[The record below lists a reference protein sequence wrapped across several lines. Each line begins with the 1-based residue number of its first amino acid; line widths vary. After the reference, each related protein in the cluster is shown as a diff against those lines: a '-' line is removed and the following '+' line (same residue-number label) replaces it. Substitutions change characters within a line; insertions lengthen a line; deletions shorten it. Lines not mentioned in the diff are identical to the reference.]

1 MTGIYAGVSGLL
13 LVVLYVRISQRRLAT
28 KIGVGSGGDAELEQR
43 VRAHGNLVES
53 APFAL
58 ILLYF
63 IEQTGLSSM
72 YVHALGATFVIA
84 RLAHALGMSTTTG
97 RSAGRFYGSLGTV
110 LLLSVMSALLI
121 ARTIGVLLPNV
132 AFA

>member
-1 MTGIYAGVSGLL
+1 MITGIYAGICGLL
-13 LVVLYVRISQRRLAT
+13 LGVLYVRISQRRLAT

-58 ILLYF
+58 VLLYL
-63 IEQTGLSSM
+63 IEQTGLSST
-72 YVHALGATFVIA
+72 YIHVFGAAFVFA
-84 RLAHALGMSTTTG
+84 RLAHAQGMSTTTG

-110 LLLSVMSALLI
+110 ILLFVMSALLI
-121 ARTIGVLLPNV
+121 ARSIGV
-132 AFA
+132 

>member
-1 MTGIYAGVSGLL
+1 MITGIYAGICGLL
-13 LVVLYVRISQRRLAT
+13 LGVLYVRISQRRLAT

-58 ILLYF
+58 VLLYL
-63 IEQTGLSSM
+63 IEQTRLSST
-72 YVHALGATFVIA
+72 YIHVFGAAFVFA
-84 RLAHALGMSTTTG
+84 RLAHAQGMSTTTG

-110 LLLSVMSALLI
+110 ILLFVMSALLI
-121 ARTIGVLLPNV
+121 ARSIGV
-132 AFA
+132 

>member
-1 MTGIYAGVSGLL
+1 MITAIYAGISGLL

-58 ILLYF
+58 ILLYL
-63 IEQTGLSSM
+63 IEQTGLSST
-72 YVHALGATFVIA
+72 YIHLLGAAFVIA
-84 RLAHALGMSTTTG
+84 RLAHAQGMSSTTG
-97 RSAGRFYGSLGTV
+97 RSTGRFVGSLGTV
-110 LLLSVMSALLI
+110 ILLVVMSALLI
-121 ARTIGVLLPNV
+121 ARTIG
-132 AFA
+132 A

>member
-1 MTGIYAGVSGLL
+1 MITGIYAGICGLL
-13 LVVLYVRISQRRLAT
+13 LVVLYVRISLRRLAT

-58 ILLYF
+58 ILLYL
-63 IEQTGLSSM
+63 IEQTEIGSI
-72 YVHALGATFVIA
+72 YVHALGATFIA
-84 RLAHALGMSTTTG
+84 ARVAHAQGMSTTTG

-110 LLLSVMSALLI
+110 ILLLVMSAILLLRI
-121 ARTIGVLLPNV
+121 LNQ
-132 AFA
+132 

>member
-1 MTGIYAGVSGLL
+1 MITAIYAGISGLL

-58 ILLYF
+58 ILLYL
-63 IEQTGLSSM
+63 IEQTGLSST
-72 YVHALGATFVIA
+72 YIHLLGAAFVIA
-84 RLAHALGMSTTTG
+84 RLAHAQGMSSTTG
-97 RSAGRFYGSLGTV
+97 RSTGRFVGSLGAV
-110 LLLSVMSALLI
+110 ILLVVMSALLI
-121 ARTIGVLLPNV
+121 ARTIG
-132 AFA
+132 A

>member
-1 MTGIYAGVSGLL
+1 MITGIYAGICGLL

-58 ILLYF
+58 ILLYL
-63 IEQTGLSSM
+63 IEQTGLAST
-72 YVHALGATFVIA
+72 YIHVLGAAFVMA
-84 RLAHALGMSTTTG
+84 RLAHAQGMSSTTG
-97 RSAGRFYGSLGTV
+97 RSTGRFVGSLGTV
-110 LLLSVMSALLI
+110 ILLFVMSLLLLLRI
-121 ARTIGVLLPNV
+121 LNQ
-132 AFA
+132 

>member
-1 MTGIYAGVSGLL
+1 MITGIYAGICGLL

-58 ILLYF
+58 ILLYL
-63 IEQTGLSSM
+63 IEQTGLSST
-72 YVHALGATFVIA
+72 YIHVLGAAFVIA
-84 RLAHALGMSTTTG
+84 RLAHAQGMSTTTG

-110 LLLSVMSALLI
+110 ILLLVMSAILLLRI
-121 ARTIGVLLPNV
+121 LNQ
-132 AFA
+132 

>member
-1 MTGIYAGVSGLL
+1 MITGIYAGICGLL
-13 LVVLYVRISQRRLAT
+13 LVVLYIRISQRRLAT

-58 ILLYF
+58 ILLYL
-63 IEQTGLSSM
+63 IEQTGLSST
-72 YVHALGATFVIA
+72 YIHVLGAAFVIA
-84 RLAHALGMSTTTG
+84 RLAHAQGMSTTTG

-110 LLLSVMSALLI
+110 ILLLVMSAILLLRI
-121 ARTIGVLLPNV
+121 LNQ
-132 AFA
+132 

>member
-1 MTGIYAGVSGLL
+1 MITGIYAGICGLL
-13 LVVLYVRISQRRLAT
+13 LGVLYVRISQRRLTT

-58 ILLYF
+58 VLLYL
-63 IEQTGLSSM
+63 IEQTGLSST
-72 YVHALGATFVIA
+72 YIHVFGAAFVFA
-84 RLAHALGMSTTTG
+84 RLAHAQGMSTTTG

-110 LLLSVMSALLI
+110 ILLFLMSALLI
-121 ARTIGVLLPNV
+121 ARSIGV
-132 AFA
+132 

>member
-1 MTGIYAGVSGLL
+1 MITGIYAGICGLL
-13 LVVLYVRISQRRLAT
+13 LGVLYVRISQRRLTT

-58 ILLYF
+58 VLLYL
-63 IEQTGLSSM
+63 IEQTGLSST
-72 YVHALGATFVIA
+72 YIHVFGAAFVFA
-84 RLAHALGMSTTTG
+84 RFAHAQGMSTTTG

-110 LLLSVMSALLI
+110 ILLFVMSALLI
-121 ARTIGVLLPNV
+121 ARSIGV
-132 AFA
+132 

>member
-1 MTGIYAGVSGLL
+1 MITGIYAGICGLL
-13 LVVLYVRISQRRLAT
+13 LVVLYVRISQRRLTT

-58 ILLYF
+58 ILLYL
-63 IEQTGLSSM
+63 IEQTEIGSI
-72 YVHALGATFVIA
+72 YVHALGATFIA
-84 RLAHALGMSTTTG
+84 ARVAHAQGMSTTTG

-110 LLLSVMSALLI
+110 ILLLVMSALL
-121 ARTIGVLLPNV
+121 LLRIFNR
-132 AFA
+132 

>member
-1 MTGIYAGVSGLL
+1 MITGIYAGICGLL

-28 KIGVGSGGDAELEQR
+28 KIGVGSGDDAELEQR

-58 ILLYF
+58 ILLYL
-63 IEQTGLSSM
+63 IEQTGLSST
-72 YVHALGATFVIA
+72 YIHVLGAAFVVA
-84 RLAHALGMSTTTG
+84 RLAHAQGMSITTG

-110 LLLSVMSALLI
+110 ILLLVMSVLLI
-121 ARTIGVLLPNV
+121 ARTMT
-132 AFA
+132 A

>member
-1 MTGIYAGVSGLL
+1 MITGIYAGICGLL

-28 KIGVGSGGDAELEQR
+28 KIGVGSGGDIELEQR

-58 ILLYF
+58 ILLYL
-63 IEQTGLSSM
+63 IEQTEIGSI
-72 YVHALGATFVIA
+72 YVHALGATFIA
-84 RLAHALGMSTTTG
+84 ARVAHAQGMSTTTG

-110 LLLSVMSALLI
+110 ILLLVMSAILLLRI
-121 ARTIGVLLPNV
+121 LNQ
-132 AFA
+132 

>member
-1 MTGIYAGVSGLL
+1 MITGIYAGICGLL

-58 ILLYF
+58 ILLF
-63 IEQTGLSSM
+63 LIEQTGLGAI
-72 YVHALGATFVIA
+72 YVHTLGATFIA
-84 RLAHALGMSTTTG
+84 ARVAHAQGMSTTTG

-110 LLLSVMSALLI
+110 ILILVMSALLI
-121 ARTIGVLLPNV
+121 LRILNA
-132 AFA
+132 

>member
-1 MTGIYAGVSGLL
+1 LL
-13 LVVLYVRISQRRLAT
+13 GVLYVRISQRRLAT

-58 ILLYF
+58 VLLYL
-63 IEQTGLSSM
+63 IEQTGLSST
-72 YVHALGATFVIA
+72 YIHVFGAAFVFA
-84 RLAHALGMSTTTG
+84 RLAHAQGMSTTTG

-110 LLLSVMSALLI
+110 ILLFVMSALLI
-121 ARTIGVLLPNV
+121 ARSIGV
-132 AFA
+132 

>member
-1 MTGIYAGVSGLL
+1 MITGIYAGICGLL

-58 ILLYF
+58 ILLYL
-63 IEQTGLSSM
+63 IEQTGLSST
-72 YVHALGATFVIA
+72 YIHVLGAAFVIA
-84 RLAHALGMSTTTG
+84 RLAHAQGMSSTTG
-97 RSAGRFYGSLGTV
+97 RSTGRFVGSLGTV
-110 LLLSVMSALLI
+110 ILLFVMSLLLLLRI
-121 ARTIGVLLPNV
+121 LNQ
-132 AFA
+132 

>member
-1 MTGIYAGVSGLL
+1 MITGIYAGICGLL

-58 ILLYF
+58 ILLYL
-63 IEQTGLSSM
+63 IEQTGLAST
-72 YVHALGATFVIA
+72 YIHVLGAAFVMA
-84 RLAHALGMSTTTG
+84 RLAHAQGMSSTTG
-97 RSAGRFYGSLGTV
+97 RSTGRFVGSLGTV
-110 LLLSVMSALLI
+110 ILLFVMSLLLLL
-121 ARTIGVLLPNV
+121 RVLN
-132 AFA
+132 

>member
-1 MTGIYAGVSGLL
+1 MITGIYAGICGLL
-13 LVVLYVRISQRRLAT
+13 LGVLYVRISQRRLTT

-58 ILLYF
+58 VLLYL
-63 IEQTGLSSM
+63 IEQTGLSST
-72 YVHALGATFVIA
+72 YIHVFGAAFVFA
-84 RLAHALGMSTTTG
+84 RLAHAQGLSTTTG

-110 LLLSVMSALLI
+110 ILLFVMSALLI
-121 ARTIGVLLPNV
+121 ARSIGV
-132 AFA
+132 

>member
-1 MTGIYAGVSGLL
+1 MIAGLYAGICGLL

-43 VRAHGNLVES
+43 VRAHGNLVEA

-58 ILLYF
+58 ILIYL
-63 IEQTGLSSM
+63 IEQTGLGSM
-72 YVHALGATFVIA
+72 YVHALGALFVVS
-84 RLAHALGMSTTTG
+84 RLAHAQGMSTTTG

-110 LLLSVMSALLI
+110 ILLFVMSALLI
-121 ARTIGVLLPNV
+121 ARTIGT
-132 AFA
+132 

>member
-1 MTGIYAGVSGLL
+1 MITGIYAGICGLL

-58 ILLYF
+58 ILLYL
-63 IEQTGLSSM
+63 IEQTGLSST
-72 YVHALGATFVIA
+72 YIHVLGAAFVIA
-84 RLAHALGMSTTTG
+84 RLAHAQGMSSTTG
-97 RSAGRFYGSLGTV
+97 RSTGRFVGSLCTV
-110 LLLSVMSALLI
+110 ILLFVMSLLLLFGIL
-121 ARTIGVLLPNV
+121 NQ
-132 AFA
+132 

>member
-1 MTGIYAGVSGLL
+1 MITGIYAGICGLL
-13 LVVLYVRISQRRLAT
+13 LGVLYVRISQRRLTT

-58 ILLYF
+58 VLLYL
-63 IEQTGLSSM
+63 IEQTGLSST
-72 YVHALGATFVIA
+72 YIHVFGAAFVFA
-84 RLAHALGMSTTTG
+84 RLAHAQGMSTTTG

-110 LLLSVMSALLI
+110 ILLFVMSALLI
-121 ARTIGVLLPNV
+121 ARSIGV
-132 AFA
+132 